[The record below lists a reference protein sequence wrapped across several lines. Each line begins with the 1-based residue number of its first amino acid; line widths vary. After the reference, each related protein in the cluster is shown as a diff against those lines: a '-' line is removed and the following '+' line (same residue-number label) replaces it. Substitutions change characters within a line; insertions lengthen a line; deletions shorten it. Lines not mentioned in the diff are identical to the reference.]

1 VALPFEQ
8 QPRESAKA
16 FAAFSMYLSLGPE
29 RSLAKVAAKLGK
41 GQRIME
47 TWSQKFDW
55 AARVQAHG
63 AHLAVVGREA
73 AEALARAKGVDWVKR
88 QEEQRADEWQARCDL
103 LELAR
108 ETIKRWKE
116 NPRKCGTLEGVAR
129 LLDLASKLGR
139 LASGMPTDRTEVTTE
154 VHGKIDVEW
163 EIALKRVYGPGAK
176 AEVTAS
182 PAGAPA
188 VVVDVEAVKVPD
200 AAA

>member
-1 VALPFEQ
+1 MALAFEQ
-8 QPRESAKA
+8 QPRESDKA
-16 FAAFSMYLSLGPE
+16 FAAFSMYLSQGPE

-41 GQRIME
+41 GERIME
-47 TWSQKFDW
+47 KWSKKFDW
-55 AARVQAHG
+55 GERVKAHG
-63 AHLAVVGREA
+63 AYLAVVEREA
-73 AEALARAKGVDWVKR
+73 AEALARARGVDWVKR

-154 VHGKIDVEW
+154 VQGKIDVEW
-163 EIALKRVYGPGAK
+163 EIALRRAYGPK
-176 AEVTAS
+176 ENAETLK
-182 PAGAPA
+182 PEMLKGE
-188 VVVDVEAVKVPD
+188 VVDVEAARV
-200 AAA
+200 

>member
-1 VALPFEQ
+1 MALPFEQ

-16 FAAFSMYLSLGPE
+16 FAAFSVYLSMGPE
-29 RSLAKVAAKLGK
+29 RSLSAVAVKLGK

-55 AARVQAHG
+55 SGRVKAHG
-63 AHLAVVGREA
+63 AHLALVEREA
-73 AEALARAKGVDWVKR
+73 AEALARVRGIDWVKR
-88 QEEQRADEWQARCDL
+88 QEEQRADEWQARCEL

-108 ETIKRWKE
+108 ETMKRWKE

-154 VHGKIDVEW
+154 VQGKIDVEW
-163 EIALKRVYGPGAK
+163 EIAIKRVYGPG
-176 AEVTAS
+176 EGPAS
-182 PAGAPA
+182 NAAA
-188 VVVDVEAVKVPD
+188 VVDVEAERLPGG
-200 AAA
+200 